1 MMNLAIRPVDLPDGK
16 YDATWSGYK
25 LEIKADGKIVKTET
39 TMGIRSVNVKIKIKV
54 TGGLVEKIQDETT

>member
-1 MMNLAIRPVDLPDGK
+1 MPLSIKPIDLPDGK
-16 YDATWSGYK
+16 YDAVWSGYK